1 MMNRDQILQLKAEST
16 KQLSEAKKLMK
27 KAKYN
32 STEWRINRDLS
43 LINRA
48 EIDILKQVLNE

>member
-1 MMNRDQILQLKAEST
+1 MNRDQIQQLKSEST
-16 KQLSEAKKLMK
+16 KQLAEAKKLMK

-48 EIDILKQVLNE
+48 EIDILKQVLNG